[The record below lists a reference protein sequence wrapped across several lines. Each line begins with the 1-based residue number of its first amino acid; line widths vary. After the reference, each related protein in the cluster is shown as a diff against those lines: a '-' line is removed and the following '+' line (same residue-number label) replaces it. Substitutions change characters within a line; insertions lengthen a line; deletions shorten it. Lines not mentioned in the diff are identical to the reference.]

1 MIVFLDD
8 MEIQI
13 AGDAEE
19 RNIMMPLQYIDSH
32 REKAHVEVRNTST
45 LIILIV

>member
-1 MIVFLDD
+1 MKVCISIKNSNYIIDD
-8 MEIQI
+8 MEVQI

-32 REKAHVEVRNTST
+32 REKANVEV
-45 LIILIV
+45 